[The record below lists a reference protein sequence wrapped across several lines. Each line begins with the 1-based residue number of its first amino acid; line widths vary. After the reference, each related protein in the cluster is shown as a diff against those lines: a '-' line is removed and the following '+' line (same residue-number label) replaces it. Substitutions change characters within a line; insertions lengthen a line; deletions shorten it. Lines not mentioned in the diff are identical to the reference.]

1 MKAIQVAAFG
11 PLESHGAV
19 DLPEP
24 EPAAGEVL
32 VEVACCDLNYPDIL
46 VMEGNYQVKPA
57 LPFIPGKA
65 AAGRIVGLGAAVE
78 KKYLGQR
85 VLVQLEH
92 GAFAERITAPLALT
106 HPIPKALSYR
116 TATALG
122 LVYQTAWFALTD
134 RGGFRA
140 GERVLVLGAN
150 GGVGMAAVQL
160 AKAMGAGQVI
170 AGARGEEK
178 IALARSFGADA
189 VIDLSAEP
197 LKERLRAQVKEASGG
212 AGVDIVIDP
221 VGGDNTEAA
230 LRALA
235 WRGRLVVIGFAAGD
249 IPTIRA
255 NYLLVKNIAVSGLQ
269 WSDYRDRH
277 PGWMAKA
284 QAEIFAHA
292 LAGRLTPH
300 ISRVL
305 PLERAIEG
313 LDLLRKGGAVGKIL
327 VTTGSGEPE

>member
-1 MKAIQVAAFG
+1 MRAIQVAAFG
-11 PLESHGAV
+11 PLESHGPV
-19 DLPEP
+19 ELPDP
-24 EPAAGEVL
+24 EPAAGELL
-32 VEVACCDLNYPDIL
+32 VEVACCDVNYPDIL
-46 VMEGNYQVKPA
+46 VMEGAYQVKPP

-65 AAGRIVGLGAAVE
+65 AAGRVVALGEGVDRSR
-78 KKYLGQR
+78 LGQR
-85 VLVQLEH
+85 VLVQLEY
-92 GAFAERITAPLALT
+92 GAFAEKIAAPQAMAL
-106 HPIPKALSYR
+106 PIPEGLSYE

-140 GERVLVLGAN
+140 GERVLVLGAG

-160 AKAMGAGQVI
+160 AKAMGASQVFAGTRGDRKGDLALGFG
-170 AGARGEEK
+170 AGA
-178 IALARSFGADA
+178 L
-189 VIDLSAEP
+189 IDLSAAD
-197 LKERLRAQVKEASGG
+197 LRQSLREQVFAATGG
-212 AGVDIVIDP
+212 EGVDIVIDP
-221 VGGDNTEAA
+221 VGGAVTEAA

-300 ISRVL
+300 VSRTL
-305 PLERAIEG
+305 PLERAVEA
-313 LDLLRKGGAVGKIL
+313 LALLREGGVAGKL
-327 VTTGSGEPE
+327 LLTAGRESGS

>member
-1 MKAIQVAAFG
+1 MRAIQVAAFG
-11 PLESHGAV
+11 PLESHGLV
-19 DLPEP
+19 ELPEP
-24 EPAAGEVL
+24 EPADGEVL
-32 VEVACCDLNYPDIL
+32 VQVACCDLNFPDIL
-46 VMEGNYQVKPA
+46 VMEGDYQVKPT
-57 LPFIPGKA
+57 LPFVPGKA
-65 AAGRIVGLGAAVE
+65 AAGRVVGLGAGVDE
-78 KKYLGQR
+78 KYLDQR

-92 GAFAERITAPLALT
+92 GAFAERITAPVALT
-106 HPIPKALSYR
+106 FPIPESISYE

-134 RGGFRA
+134 RGSFRA
-140 GERVLVLGAN
+140 GERILVLGAN

-160 AKAMGAGQVI
+160 ARAMGAGQVI
-170 AGARGEEK
+170 AGARGREK
-178 IALARSFGADA
+178 IALARGFGADA
-189 VIDLSAEP
+189 TIDLSAEP
-197 LKERLRAQVKEASGG
+197 LKERLREQVRTVTGS

-221 VGGDNTEAA
+221 VGGETTEAA

-292 LAGRLTPH
+292 RAYRLTPH
-300 ISRVL
+300 ISQVL
-305 PLERAIEG
+305 PLEQAIEG
-313 LDLLRKGGAVGKIL
+313 LDLLRKGRAVGKIL
-327 VTTGSGEPE
+327 LSTGWDDRQ